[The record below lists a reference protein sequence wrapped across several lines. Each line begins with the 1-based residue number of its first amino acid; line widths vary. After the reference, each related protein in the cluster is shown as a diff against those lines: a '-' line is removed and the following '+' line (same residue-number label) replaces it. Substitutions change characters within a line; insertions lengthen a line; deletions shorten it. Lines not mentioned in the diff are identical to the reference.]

1 MRNSALS
8 AQPLFKHEHGCRI
21 APGPTKQT
29 NTSVA
34 RSGKNTSTRFETSGN
49 PGGSHFYARRVPH
62 SDAHSRCLAAAIHR
76 RHGGV
81 QVVGVR
87 EEPRSVDGEP
97 KVLMLGPL
105 LDNHWVVQEAA
116 VISHCPSFKENQ
128 KPIHPRHSDKACGRK
143 RSPSTC
149 LSKQVWRCW

>member
-87 EEPRSVDGEP
+87 EEPRSVAVRVVSDVA
-97 KVLMLGPL
+97 VL
-105 LDNHWVVQEAA
+105 AA
-116 VISHCPSFKENQ
+116 ASVWGFPNS
-128 KPIHPRHSDKACGRK
+128 GRGTQSTDV
-143 RSPSTC
+143 RSPIGQSLGGAGSC
-149 LSKQVWRCW
+149 CYLSLPILQRESKTNTPKAQ